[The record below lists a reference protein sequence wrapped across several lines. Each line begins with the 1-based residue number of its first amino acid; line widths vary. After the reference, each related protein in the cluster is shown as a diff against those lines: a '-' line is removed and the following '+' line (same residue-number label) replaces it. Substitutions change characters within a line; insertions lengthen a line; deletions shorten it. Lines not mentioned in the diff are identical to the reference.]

1 MPVTTTPPDLMAPL
15 ADSSEDSLKA
25 LHVILS
31 AWEEAAETGIAPEFM
46 AYAAM
51 YTALTDLV
59 SAHGEHHVS
68 RLMDGLSERV
78 KAGEFTLYRTR
89 Q

>member
-1 MPVTTTPPDLMAPL
+1 MSMPQFPPNVMAPL
-15 ADSSEDSLKA
+15 ADSTDDSLKA

-31 AWEEAAETGIAPEFM
+31 AWEEGTETGIAPEFM
-46 AYAAM
+46 AYAAL

-59 SAHGEHHVS
+59 SSYGEDHVAL
-68 RLMDGLSERV
+68 LMTGLSERV
-78 KAGEFTLYRTR
+78 AAGEFTLYRTR

>member
-1 MPVTTTPPDLMAPL
+1 MAAHDLPPDLMLPL
-15 ADSSEDSLKA
+15 ADSGEDSMKA
-25 LHVILS
+25 LQVILS
-31 AWEEAAETGIAPEFM
+31 AWEEGTETGIAPEFL

-59 SAHGEHHVS
+59 SSYGEAHVAK
-68 RLMDGLSERV
+68 LMDGLSERV